1 MEGRIKRFFPGG
13 STSRGYVSFFDH
25 ILPWAQASKIF
36 IIKGGPGIGKSTFIR
51 KIGERLSKRGI
62 DIEFLHCSADSGSL
76 DGVVIPEYGIALIDG
91 TAPHVVDPKYPGC
104 VDEIINLGDFWAEDG
119 IRKHKKDILAL
130 QEEISRCYKR
140 GFGYLKA
147 ARAVYDEMQEIYSW
161 AIDAKKVCQ
170 TCEEVIN
177 KVFSDVRKKEKESRQ
192 RHMFASAIAPEGLVN
207 FLENLF
213 EGVKKRFILKGAP
226 ALARTRLLNAVLDI
240 ALMKGLDV
248 EIFHCPLSPERVE
261 HLIIK
266 DLNVGFI
273 TSVEPHV
280 FPQEKPDDLI
290 INFDELLTDSEFSRY
305 REDVEYLKRIFTELL
320 DKTVGCFKQAKALH
334 DRLESFYITNMD
346 FKRIDQKLEYTYG
359 AVIKL
364 IDGASSE

>member
-13 STSRGYVSFFDH
+13 STCRGYVSFFDH

-36 IIKGGPGIGKSTFIR
+36 VIKGGPGVGKSTFIR
-51 KIGERLSKRGI
+51 EIGERISKRGI

-76 DGVVIPEYGIALIDG
+76 DGVVIPRYGIALIDG
-91 TAPHVVDPKYPGC
+91 TAPHVIDPKYPGC
-104 VDEIINLGDFWAEDG
+104 VDEIINLGDFWDETG
-119 IRKHKKDILAL
+119 IRKHKKDMLAL

-147 ARAVYDEMQEIYSW
+147 AKTVFDEMQEIYSW
-161 AIDAKKVCQ
+161 SIDEKKVCQ

-177 KVFSDVRKKEKESRQ
+177 KVFSDVRNKEKVSRQ
-192 RHMFASAIAPEGLVN
+192 RHLFASAIAPEGLVN
-207 FLENLF
+207 FLDNLF
-213 EGVKKRFILKGAP
+213 EGVKERFILKGAP
-226 ALARTRLLNAVLDI
+226 VLARTRLLNAVLDM

-261 HLIIK
+261 HIIIK

-280 FPQEKPDDLI
+280 LSQEKPDDLI
-290 INFDELLTDSEFSRY
+290 INFDEALTDSEFSRY
-305 REDVEYLKRIFTELL
+305 VDDVEYYRKILAELL
-320 DKTVGCFKQAKALH
+320 DKAVGCFGRAKALH

-346 FKRIDQKLEYTYG
+346 YNRINRKMEDTYG
-359 AVIKL
+359 AIIKL
-364 IDGASSE
+364 IDSVNSE